1 MGASAGERERERD
14 PGTDTPWW
22 AQTGD
27 VSMAR
32 VRRSARPRRSVRPR
46 GVHRRATRGV
56 PRSALPRYPAAPVG
70 PWSDRVRRLGPA
82 SVALVGGLLLAALVA
97 LALAGGA
104 SAGDQRPVTPTPPG
118 VPRAT
123 ASATD
128 PLRGQQPLVT
138 RGGAIGGAGPG
149 TGGPGVTAAPPLL
162 PPIGPV
168 ANPLDPERWT
178 TWAKALFGALTIEFF
193 KGILDAIRALVG
205 ALFGALGTDQHNL
218 LIPIPAA
225 LTYDHPVVRQYQGLL
240 IGAAN
245 AGLVCVLALGGINV
259 ILKDRIGAT
268 YHDAMELLPRFML
281 GVAFINLARRPGELL
296 IEFTNAAIAGVG
308 ATGAPGWGALPTDV
322 RTIGDVLLAIFYL
335 VAMLCLVLQIY
346 LRLVLV
352 DLLLILTPLA
362 LLAWILPQTQEI
374 ARRWTNAF
382 VSVVL
387 TFFVQSLALKV
398 GAALLQGGLAETS
411 GPGALASLFL
421 SGAFFVL
428 LFRLPGL
435 VSQQIGSAGTVG
447 RVLLARTLL
456 GGAGRGGAR
465 AAGATA
471 IGGGG
476 SGGGLGGGRAGT
488 LAATPGGGR
497 P

>member
-1 MGASAGERERERD
+1 MGASAGERERES
-14 PGTDTPWW
+14 GSDTPWW

-27 VSMAR
+27 VSAAR

-46 GVHRRATRGV
+46 GVNRRSARDV
-56 PRSALPRYPAAPVG
+56 PRAALPRRPAAPVG
-70 PWSDRVRRLGPA
+70 PWPARVRRLAPGI
-82 SVALVGGLLLAALVA
+82 VALGGGLLLAALVA

-104 SAGDQRPVTPTPPG
+104 SADDQRSVAPTPPG

-123 ASATD
+123 VSATA
-128 PLRGQQPLVT
+128 PPRGQQSP
-138 RGGAIGGAGPG
+138 AIGGPGPG
-149 TGGPGVTAAPPLL
+149 TGGPGVAAAPPLL
-162 PPIGPV
+162 PPIGPI

-178 TWAKALFGALTIEFF
+178 TWAKELFGALTVEFF
-193 KGILDAIRALVG
+193 KGILDAIRAIVG
-205 ALFGALGTDQHNL
+205 ALFGALGTDQNNL

-308 ATGAPGWGALPTDV
+308 VTGAPGWGALPTDV

-456 GGAGRGGAR
+456 GGAARGGGRPPGTTA
-465 AAGATA
+465 A
-471 IGGGG
+471 IGGGQ
-476 SGGGLGGGRAGT
+476 SGGLGGGRAGT
-488 LAATPGGGR
+488 LAATPAGGR

>member
-1 MGASAGERERERD
+1 MGASADEQGRD
-14 PGTDTPWW
+14 AVTDTPWW

-27 VSMAR
+27 GSVVR
-32 VRRSARPRRSVRPR
+32 VRRSSRPLRSVR
-46 GVHRRATRGV
+46 TRGV
-56 PRSALPRYPAAPVG
+56 PRRATRDTPRVAPPQRPAAPG
-70 PWSDRVRRLGPA
+70 RAWSGRVRRLVPA
-82 SVALVGGLLLAALVA
+82 GVALAGALLLAALIA

-104 SAGDQRPVTPTPPG
+104 PVGDERPVVPTPPG

-123 ASATD
+123 ASATA
-128 PLRGQQPLVT
+128 PQRGQQSP
-138 RGGAIGGAGPG
+138 AIGGPGPG
-149 TGGPGVTAAPPLL
+149 TGGPGVAAAPPLL

-205 ALFGALGTDQHNL
+205 ALFGALGTDQNNL

-308 ATGAPGWGALPTDV
+308 APGAPGWGALPTDV

-456 GGAGRGGAR
+456 GGGGRGALR
-465 AAGATA
+465 AAGTTTA

-476 SGGGLGGGRAGT
+476 TSGGLGGGRAGT
-488 LAATPGGGR
+488 LAATPAGGR

>member
-1 MGASAGERERERD
+1 MDARADERD
-14 PGTDTPWW
+14 QEPGTRH
-22 AQTGD
+22 ALVG
-27 VSMAR
+27 AGRRR
-32 VRRSARPRRSVRPR
+32 VGGAC
-46 GVHRRATRGV
+46 
-56 PRSALPRYPAAPVG
+56 APVG
-70 PWSDRVRRLGPA
+70 ATPPVSPHSGCAPTGHARGRARGAAPAPRHPGPA
-82 SVALVGGLLLAALVA
+82 VAWSGAPPRARWRCPGGRAPARGPDRAGVGGRCAGRRRAPGRADAARRA
-97 LALAGGA
+97 ACDG
-104 SAGDQRPVTPTPPG
+104 QRDRPAPRPAVPG
-118 VPRAT
+118 HAWRCGWRA
-123 ASATD
+123 
-128 PLRGQQPLVT
+128 R
-138 RGGAIGGAGPG
+138 PG
-149 TGGPGVTAAPPLL
+149 TGGPGVAAAPPLL

-168 ANPLDPERWT
+168 PNPLEPERWT
-178 TWAKALFGALTIEFF
+178 TWAKALFGALTVDFF
-193 KGILDAIRALVG
+193 TGILEAIRALVG

-296 IEFTNAAIAGVG
+296 IDCTNAAIAGVG

-322 RTIGDVLLAIFYL
+322 RTIGDALLAIFYL
-335 VAMLCLVLQIY
+335 VALLCLVLQIY

-411 GPGALASLFL
+411 GPGALAALFL

-447 RVLLARTLL
+447 RILLARTLL
-456 GGAGRGGAR
+456 GGATRGGGR

-471 IGGGG
+471 AGVGGQ
-476 SGGGLGGGRAGT
+476 GGGLGGGRAGT
-488 LAATPGGGR
+488 LASPRAGDR